1 MNAIL
6 KRLIQLQELDLK
18 IWDRQQ
24 RSEGI
29 PKELETMS
37 QSLESDREALREA
50 LRCVDEDKKERR
62 FMEGETESLREKL
75 SKYKNQLME
84 VKTNKEYQAMLH
96 EIENTE
102 KEIAAKEDTILE
114 QMMAIDAREE
124 LTRTEE
130 RMFKEKEK
138 QITKHQEQLKISVSE
153 ATREIEALSQ
163 EKNEVEEEIPVELT
177 SEYQKIASARKG
189 LAIAEAK
196 DQSCQA
202 CHVKLR
208 PQLFAEIKT
217 NLDIIKCENCSRILY
232 FSE

>member
-1 MNAIL
+1 MDAIL
-6 KRLIQLQELDLK
+6 KSLIQLQELDLK
-18 IWDRQQ
+18 IWGLQQ
-24 RSEGI
+24 RSEAI

-50 LRCVDEDKKERR
+50 LHCVDKDKKERR
-62 FMEGETESLREKL
+62 FMEGEAESLREKL

-84 VKTNKEYQAMLH
+84 VKTNKEYQAMLR

-114 QMMAIDAREE
+114 QMIAIDAREE
-124 LTRTEE
+124 QTRTEE
-130 RMFKEKEK
+130 LMFREREN
-138 QITKHQEQLKISVSE
+138 QITKHQEQLEISVSE
-153 ATREIEALSQ
+153 GAREIEALFQ
-163 EKNEVEEEIPVELT
+163 EKNAVKGGIPVELT

-189 LAIAEAK
+189 LALAEAK

-208 PQLFAEIKT
+208 PQLFAEIRT

-232 FSE
+232 YAE

>member
-6 KRLIQLQELDLK
+6 KRLIQLQELDLR
-18 IWDRQQ
+18 IWDLQQ

-29 PKELETMS
+29 PNELETMS
-37 QSLESDREALREA
+37 QSLESDREALCEA
-50 LRCVDEDKKERR
+50 LRCIDENKKERR
-62 FMEGETESLREKL
+62 LMEGEAESLREKL

-102 KEIAAKEDTILE
+102 KEIAAKEDSILE
-114 QMMAIDAREE
+114 QMMAIDTREE
-124 LTRTEE
+124 LRRTEE
-130 RMFKEKEK
+130 LMFKEKEK
-138 QITKHQEQLKISVSE
+138 QITKHQEKLELSVFE
-153 ATREIEALSQ
+153 ATREIEALTK
-163 EKNEVEEEIPVELT
+163 EKNEVEREIPVELT

-189 LAIAEAK
+189 LALAEAK

-208 PQLFAEIKT
+208 PQLFTEIRT

-232 FSE
+232 FAE

>member
-1 MNAIL
+1 VNAIL

-114 QMMAIDAREE
+114 QMMAI
-124 LTRTEE
+124 
-130 RMFKEKEK
+130 
-138 QITKHQEQLKISVSE
+138 
-153 ATREIEALSQ
+153 
-163 EKNEVEEEIPVELT
+163 
-177 SEYQKIASARKG
+177 
-189 LAIAEAK
+189 
-196 DQSCQA
+196 
-202 CHVKLR
+202 
-208 PQLFAEIKT
+208 
-217 NLDIIKCENCSRILY
+217 
-232 FSE
+232 